1 MRKVK
6 LTNDFHN
13 TETVVIPKKILSHIY
28 NEIEIHLSDSQ
39 KKRAWKNLCGMHDC
53 SCSGLAGERGNNNDE
68 NGKRIIVEF

>member
-1 MRKVK
+1 MRKIK

-13 TETVVIPKKILSHIY
+13 TETVVIPKKIISYIY
-28 NEIEIHLSDSQ
+28 NEICIQLTKSQ